1 MEFHSGWAGGMM
13 RWGILFWIV
22 ILGLVI
28 WVVKTL
34 IISQGRRSNNQSDDA
49 EAVLRT
55 RYANGEI
62 SHEQFEQMKNDLR
75 R

>member
-34 IISQGRRSNNQSDDA
+34 IISQGRRSNNQVDDA
-49 EAVLRT
+49 EAVC
-55 RYANGEI
+55 
-62 SHEQFEQMKNDLR
+62 KW
-75 R
+75 